1 MQGEGEE
8 KEIKFEDALKRL
20 EEIIEELENGGL
32 SLDDTIKKFEE
43 GMRLCKLCRKKIE
56 EAELK
61 IEKLMEEL
69 K

>member
-43 GMRLCKLCRKKIE
+43 GMKLCKLCRRKIE

>member
-1 MQGEGEE
+1 MQGEGE
-8 KEIKFEDALKRL
+8 EIKFEDALKKL
-20 EEIIEELENGGL
+20 EEIVNELEVGNLGL
-32 SLDDTIKKFEE
+32 EETIKKFEE
-43 GMRLCKLCRKKIE
+43 GMRLFKMCKKKIE